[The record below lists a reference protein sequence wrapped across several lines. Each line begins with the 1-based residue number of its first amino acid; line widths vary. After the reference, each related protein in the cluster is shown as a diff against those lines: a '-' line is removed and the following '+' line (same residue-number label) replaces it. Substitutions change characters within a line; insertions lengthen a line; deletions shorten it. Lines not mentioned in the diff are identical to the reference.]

1 MASYLQK
8 KRNRHKVIE
17 ESNREWRTSIIYTVS
32 CLMWV
37 LGASAYVYRAVPV
50 RDWRQFGEGGRWCSS
65 SRTGSLCCLGELLLV
80 ALWVSPYCFYLWL
93 WFLAREASSFFCSR
107 KSAAFVSPFLNVPF
121 LSYSWDAFKHKTR
134 EASVFCILWCQVV
147 QPFIMCH
154 VSWFPFAECNC
165 GVCGRLGLLS
175 TFNSCQCFIYGY
187 LPSFGDPLLLLIHWL
202 TQVQH
207 ICMTLNFISLSIV
220 YVEFK

>member
-1 MASYLQK
+1 MGYEVASYLQK
-8 KRNRHKVIE
+8 KRNRYKVIE

-65 SRTGSLCCLGELLLV
+65 FRTGSLCCLGELLLV

-93 WFLAREASSFFCSR
+93 WFLAREASSYFCSR

-121 LSYSWDAFKHKTR
+121 LSYSETLSSTRHVKPLSFVFSDAKLFSLSSCATSPGFHLLN
-134 EASVFCILWCQVV
+134 AI
-147 QPFIMCH
+147 
-154 VSWFPFAECNC
+154 AECAE
-165 GVCGRLGLLS
+165 GWVCFPHLTAVSALSVAICRALGTLS
-175 TFNSCQCFIYGY
+175 FC
-187 LPSFGDPLLLLIHWL
+187 
-202 TQVQH
+202 
-207 ICMTLNFISLSIV
+207 
-220 YVEFK
+220 